1 MFSKYFYIAK
11 GGEVKVKDTVDLNP
25 AQQMVAEKLL
35 NNINQGVKLMDGL
48 DKMPPEVMEAMAATV
63 AMGMVL
69 GKLSEASED

>member
-25 AQQMVAEKLL
+25 AQQMVAQKLL
-35 NNINQGVKLMDGL
+35 NNINQGVKIMDGL
-48 DKMPPEVMEAMAATV
+48 GKTPPEVLKVMTAAA

-69 GKLSEASED
+69 GKLSKAAKC

>member
-25 AQQMVAEKLL
+25 AQQMVAQKLL
-35 NNINQGVKLMDGL
+35 DNINQGVQIMDDL
-48 DKMPPEVMEAMAATV
+48 DKIPPEVLKAMTAAA

-69 GKLSEASED
+69 GKLSEAAKC

>member
-11 GGEVKVKDTVDLNP
+11 GGEVKVKDNVDLNP
-25 AQQMVAEKLL
+25 AQQMVAQKLL
-35 NNINQGVKLMDGL
+35 DNINRGVKLMEGFE
-48 DKMPPEVMEAMAATV
+48 KMPPEVMKAMAAAA